1 MRRFVA
7 SILSVLLLGLA
18 FGAAILWA
26 KDQPA
31 KYKNIE
37 VTHFKVADGVT
48 LPDGFTDGF
57 YTYLREQLTK
67 QKAADQVVADGAT
80 VPDAD
85 AADSIVLEG
94 TFTSYKP
101 AGRTMLSLGN
111 LGWEINAYRKSDHS
125 LIVTDNKGTATRP
138 GWKEDQLE
146 EGTAFYAAYDIKK
159 DLK

>member
-7 SILSVLLLGLA
+7 SVILIALA
-18 FGAAILWA
+18 FGAGILMA
-26 KDQPA
+26 KDEA
-31 KYKNIE
+31 SKYKNIQ
-37 VTHFKVADGVT
+37 VKHFTVADGVV

-67 QKAADQVVADGAT
+67 QKAADQVLEDGAT
-80 VPDAD
+80 IPDAD
-85 AADSIVLEG
+85 AADSIVVEG
-94 TFTSYKP
+94 KFTSYKP
-101 AGRTMLSLGN
+101 AGHTMLSLGK

-125 LIVTDNKGTATRP
+125 LIATDTKGTDTRP